1 MLTGRLPFEEETLG
15 KMLRAHIEE
24 PPPPLRERLPQLK
37 IAEPLE
43 ALVRRLLSK
52 TRDERFTSMAEVA
65 AALEAETDRILVQRG
80 QKAVLSRQLLGALR
94 LRIFGRLLPL
104 WAVAA
109 SLLVLLGGGAALLYV
124 LLLKPPLS
132 PEELEA
138 IRARALA
145 VLEGDTAAT
154 ATTELRQRAVRSL
167 GQTRDVRLRPDLE
180 KLLLDPRPE
189 VQAEAA
195 TALGVLGDRQAVP
208 ALVRA
213 LGSEK
218 APALRAALAGA
229 LLTLGDGAGATELSQ
244 LVQTKDDRVRLT
256 AARLLCDS
264 GQAAAQPPVRAL
276 LARPELPPSL
286 AVELLACLVRLGDEA
301 SLRALRSRMT
311 TPGPRDVQLLA
322 AGRLAQLGDSDGRA
336 FLLRLALVRGP
347 DQLTAAWLLSD
358 PSEPR
363 LAEVF
368 RAALDNRNAP
378 EPQRVLGAEGLGQAG
393 EIVEVRRL
401 DRYLGATVPPPLR
414 QAAAAAI
421 LVLARGGDANLLRDQ
436 GLAWALG
443 AAGDASAEARQAAA
457 VVLGE
462 NASEQAVAVL
472 GRLLRD
478 GNVEVRRA
486 AARALGRRSEG
497 AVVALLAQALDD
509 ADAGVRAEALR
520 SLAAVF
526 GRLGPRS
533 SSLVTPLL
541 LARLDELVAKGSE
554 TEKVLAASALL
565 RLGNEAMRAE
575 LRRLGASPDP
585 AVRKLVLE
593 ALEGDREHLA
603 GALADAD
610 AGVRLLAARLLA
622 GLGDKRA
629 VAVLQEALGR
639 GGPDGLLAYGL
650 LRRLGV
656 EAQVPGDLEQ
666 ILGSG
671 KKAQRLAAVAA
682 LRWAAPDAAGPL
694 LARAAHDPDAEVR
707 QKVAEVAGELLL
719 AQKPP
724 KDPTLLAVLRLLGG
738 DADTAVWTRARA
750 LLARVLGAA
759 PLVGELALGGAG
771 PQPAEP
777 GRSAAKSTTET
788 ANPAAAG
795 ASEPEPPP
803 AQTGQLIVEGPAG
816 VQFLHKRTWHA
827 VPATLELPFGEY
839 DIDTLAGEQEVVVQ
853 AGGETR
859 LAIEE
864 SAEEKALR
872 AGVAA
877 AKKGGLA
884 GTARSR
890 AIGQLERARSG
901 CMKGS
906 FRDAPPCQAI
916 ILQASYYVG
925 RLREEEGAE
934 GQAMDAFQ
942 QVAAVADRVKG
953 MGELKSGAESAIA
966 RLRPR
971 LGHVVEKA
979 PVGGRCVTH
988 EYWVTPGKTA
998 YQSVLQK
1005 KEITVSVSA
1014 GRTVPLNFCE
1024 GSP

>member
-37 IAEPLE
+37 VAESLE
-43 ALVRRLLSK
+43 ALVRRLLGK
-52 TRDERFTSMAEVA
+52 TRDERFASMAEVA
-65 AALEAETDRILVQRG
+65 AALEGEADRILVQRG
-80 QKAVLSRQLLGALR
+80 QKAVLSRQLLGSLR

-109 SLLVLLGGGAALLYV
+109 SLMVLLGGAAALVYV

-145 VLEGDTAAT
+145 VLQGDTAAT
-154 ATTELRQRAVRSL
+154 ATTELRQHAVRSL

-195 TALGVLGDRQAVP
+195 TALGVLGDRQAAP

-218 APALRAALAGA
+218 APPLRTALAGA
-229 LLTLGDGAGATELSQ
+229 LLSLGDSAGATELSQ
-244 LVQTKDDRVRLT
+244 LVQAKDDRVRLT

-336 FLLRLALVRGP
+336 YLLRLALARGP

-401 DRYLGATVPPPLR
+401 DRYLGATVAPPLR

-443 AAGDASAEARQAAA
+443 AAGDASAETRQAAA

-462 NASEQAVAVL
+462 NASEQAVALL
-472 GRLLRD
+472 GKLLRD

-526 GRLGPRS
+526 GRLGARS

-541 LARLDELVAKGSE
+541 LGRLDELVAKGSE

-575 LRRLGASPDP
+575 LRRLGASSDP

-629 VAVLQEALGR
+629 VPVLQEALGR
-639 GGPDGLLAYGL
+639 GGPDGLLAYVL

-656 EAQVPGDLEQ
+656 EAPVPGDLEQ
-666 ILGSG
+666 LLGSG

-682 LRWAAPDAAGPL
+682 LRWAAPEAAGPL
-694 LARAAHDPDAEVR
+694 LARAARDLDAEVR
-707 QKVAEVAGELLL
+707 QKVAEVTGELLL

-759 PLVGELALGGAG
+759 PLVGELALGS
-771 PQPAEP
+771 PEPPPAEP
-777 GRSAAKSTTET
+777 RRGAAKPQAET
-788 ANPAAAG
+788 AEPAAG
-795 ASEPEPPP
+795 AGEPEPPP
-803 AQTGQLIVEGPAG
+803 AQSGQLIVEGPAG
-816 VQFLHKRTWHA
+816 VQFLYKRAWHT

-839 DIDTLAGEQEVVVQ
+839 DIDTLAGEHEVVVQ
-853 AGGETR
+853 AGAETR
-859 LAIEE
+859 LNIEE
-864 SAEEKALR
+864 STEEKALR

-901 CMKGS
+901 CLKGS

-925 RLREEEGAE
+925 KLREEEGAE

-979 PVGGRCVTH
+979 SVGGRCVAH

-1005 KEITVSVSA
+1005 REITVSVSA
-1014 GRTVPLNFCE
+1014 GRTASLNFCE

>member
-1 MLTGRLPFEEETLG
+1 VP
-15 KMLRAHIEE
+15 
-24 PPPPLRERLPQLK
+24 
-37 IAEPLE
+37 
-43 ALVRRLLSK
+43 
-52 TRDERFTSMAEVA
+52 
-65 AALEAETDRILVQRG
+65 
-80 QKAVLSRQLLGALR
+80 
-94 LRIFGRLLPL
+94 
-104 WAVAA
+104 
-109 SLLVLLGGGAALLYV
+109 
-124 LLLKPPLS
+124 
-132 PEELEA
+132 
-138 IRARALA
+138 
-145 VLEGDTAAT
+145 
-154 ATTELRQRAVRSL
+154 ELRQRAVRSL

-195 TALGVLGDRQAVP
+195 TALGVLGDRRAVP
-208 ALVRA
+208 ALARA

-218 APALRAALAGA
+218 APPLRAALAGA
-229 LLTLGDGAGATELSQ
+229 LLALGDAAGASELSQ
-244 LVQTKDDRVRLT
+244 QVQAKDDRVRLT
-256 AARLLCDS
+256 AARLLCES

-276 LARPELPPSL
+276 LARPDLPPSL

-311 TPGPRDVQLLA
+311 TPGPREVQLLA

-336 FLLRLALVRGP
+336 YLLRLALLRGP

-368 RAALDNRNAP
+368 RSVLDNRNAP
-378 EPQRVLGAEGLGQAG
+378 EPQRILGAEGLGQAG
-393 EIVEVRRL
+393 EVVEVRRL
-401 DRYLGATVPPPLR
+401 DRYLGTAVSPQLR

-436 GLAWALG
+436 ALAWALG
-443 AAGDASAEARQAAA
+443 AAGDASAETRQVAAA
-457 VVLGE
+457 VLGE
-462 NASEQAVAVL
+462 TASEQAVAAL
-472 GRLLRD
+472 GKLLRD

-497 AVVALLAQALDD
+497 AAIALLAQALDD
-509 ADAGVRAEALR
+509 TDAGVRAEALR

-533 SSLVTPLL
+533 ASLVTPLL
-541 LARLDELVAKGSE
+541 LARLDELVAKGSD

-575 LRRLGASPDP
+575 LRRLGASSDP

-622 GLGDKRA
+622 GLGDKRG
-629 VAVLQEALGR
+629 VPVLQEALAR
-639 GGPDGLLAYGL
+639 GGPDGLLAYAL

-656 EAQVPGDLEQ
+656 EANVPGDLEQ
-666 ILGSG
+666 LLGSG
-671 KKAQRLAAVAA
+671 KKAQRLAVVAA
-682 LRWAAPDAAGPL
+682 LRWASPEVAGPL
-694 LARAAHDPDAEVR
+694 LARAARDPDAEVR

-719 AQKPP
+719 LQKPP
-724 KDPTLLAVLRLLGG
+724 RDPTLLAVLRLLGG
-738 DADTAVWTRARA
+738 DADTGVWTRARA
-750 LLARVLGAA
+750 LLARVLGAP
-759 PLVGELALGGAG
+759 PLAGELALGGAG
-771 PQPAEP
+771 PQPAAEP
-777 GRSAAKSTTET
+777 GTPRRAAPAPTEPSVEPSG
-788 ANPAAAG
+788 AVGAG
-795 ASEPEPPP
+795 EPEPPP

-816 VQFLHKRTWHA
+816 VQFLYKRTWHA
-827 VPATLELPFGEY
+827 VPASFELPFGEY
-839 DIDTLAGEQEVVVQ
+839 DIDTLAGEHEVVVQ
-853 AGGETR
+853 AGAETR

-901 CMKGS
+901 CLKGS
-906 FRDAPPCQAI
+906 FRDAPPCQTI

-925 RLREEEGAE
+925 KLREEEGAE

-942 QVAAVADRVKG
+942 QVVAVADRVKG
-953 MGELKSGAESAIA
+953 MSELKSGAESAVA

-979 PVGGRCVTH
+979 LVGGRCVTH

-998 YQSVLQK
+998 YQSVLLK

-1014 GRTVPLNFCE
+1014 GRTAPLNFCD